1 MLSNHRISGAAL
13 ISVLLVV
20 SLLSWVISYFIGL
33 TQQNVR
39 LVGLQQ
45 NRVLAEIEADSMVD
59 EIIFLHL
66 TNRYIEEKEYVKW
79 NYRGDWFS
87 LREGVNLRLQDS
99 QGKFSLSGLNKN
111 LFSNFLQQNDFEV
124 TEANR
129 LIDCLDDWQD
139 PDEFKRL
146 NGEESTYY
154 VLQGTR
160 PPRNASIQS
169 LSELT
174 LVCGFPNDVN
184 KQSLIMDNMLL
195 FTSGT
200 INPLFASNEVIKA
213 LPMSP
218 ALKKVLRSAKEG
230 ADSRQASKVIQNTN
244 ELSAISIAPSKE
256 IEMELIIQ
264 RGDSQAR
271 RNVVFSYNLR
281 YKPRPVLQFW
291 HWSE

>member
-1 MLSNHRISGAAL
+1 MLSKRKSHGAAL

-33 TQQNVR
+33 TQKNIR

-45 NRVLAEIEADSMVD
+45 SRILAEIEADSMVD
-59 EIIFLHL
+59 EVIFLHL
-66 TNRYIEEKEYVKW
+66 TNGHEQKKEYTKW

-87 LREGVNLRLQDS
+87 PRKGVDIRLRDS
-99 QGKFSLSGLNKN
+99 QGKFSLSGLNKS

-124 TEANR
+124 KEAER

-139 PDEFKRL
+139 PDDFKRL

-154 VLQGTR
+154 VLQGER
-160 PPRNASIQS
+160 PPRNAPVQS
-169 LSELT
+169 MSELT

-184 KQSLIMDNMLL
+184 MQSLIMDNMLL
-195 FTSGT
+195 FASGT
-200 INPLFASNEVIKA
+200 INPLFASDEVIKA
-213 LPMSP
+213 LPMSA
-218 ALKKVLRSAKEG
+218 ALQKVLRSAKKG
-230 ADSRQASKVIQNTN
+230 ADPRQASKVIKNSN

-256 IEMELIIQ
+256 IEMELLIQ
-264 RGDSQAR
+264 QGDSQAR

-291 HWSE
+291 QWSE